1 MNDSSVTPEAR
12 LSSGE
17 GGLLLRNFSLSLT
30 SKIVSLAAQVVYVM
44 LTARLFPKEDVAVLA
59 VAGITTMLMDVV
71 KGLGLGTVLLKR
83 LPQFSSEDGD
93 EARRLVRTYLLYSL
107 LPPLAMALMV
117 LALPETARHTVF
129 GAAARADTFWI
140 GVLMSLFTVLSNSN
154 LLVLQASQRF
164 AQLAALTM
172 ITAGLPR
179 VGPCIAALVF
189 GVGLD
194 VFLKWSVAATALA
207 CFATCWP
214 LRAHFRGGWMPLLS
228 REAFW
233 PESRHYY
240 FTALLRYGATQ
251 VDQLLVAALFSP
263 ATLAVYYMLRRLYSI
278 GVVLIGS
285 MIDALVPELSQQAVD
300 DLSGARKRL
309 AEWSRISIF
318 AGSTGAAI
326 LAGNGSAVIA
336 LLLGPSYGE
345 DSLLIALFA
354 ASTALYFLYCLVQ
367 VDLMLFHESDK
378 ILWMAAA
385 TAVANLVAGPAV
397 APWLGVH
404 SIPLAMLG
412 GYLFGL
418 IAARWKNNSRA
429 IVPRPVWRIREL
441 AIGLAVVTLAS
452 LAPLVARHFLP
463 GGPWERVVAIN
474 LLIAALAAA
483 HSWQSRVG
491 DSLRRLLLQPAG

>member
-1 MNDSSVTPEAR
+1 MNDSSITPEPR
-12 LSSGE
+12 PSPGE

-30 SKIVSLAAQVVYVM
+30 SKLVSLAGQVVYVM
-44 LTARLFPKEDVAVLA
+44 MTARLFPKEDVAVLA

-71 KGLGLGTVLLKR
+71 KGLGLGTMLLKR
-83 LPQFSSEDGD
+83 LPQFGPADGE
-93 EARRLVRTYLLYSL
+93 EARTLVRTYLFYSL
-107 LPPLAMALMV
+107 LPPLA
-117 LALPETARHTVF
+117 LALAGILLPDAARHF
-129 GAAARADTFWI
+129 LFRASARRDTFQM
-140 GVLMSLFTVLSNSN
+140 GLLMSMFTVLSNSN
-154 LLVLQASQRF
+154 ILVLQASQRF
-164 AQLAALTM
+164 GQLAALTM
-172 ITAGLPR
+172 LTAGLPR
-179 VGPCIAALVF
+179 VGPCLAA
-189 GVGLD
+189 G
-194 VFLKWSVAATALA
+194 FLGAELETFLEWSVAAAALA
-207 CFATCWP
+207 FGATCWP
-214 LRAHFRGGWMPLLS
+214 LRSYFRGRWVPLLT

-233 PESRHYY
+233 SESRHYY

-251 VDQLLVAALFSP
+251 VDQLLVAALFPP

-285 MIDALVPELSQQAVD
+285 MIDALVPDLSQQAVE
-300 DLSGARKRL
+300 DLAGARKRL

-318 AGSTGAAI
+318 AGSTGAAV

-378 ILWMAAA
+378 VLWMAAA
-385 TAVANLVAGPAV
+385 TAAANLVGGPAV

-418 IAARWKNNSRA
+418 AAARWKNSRVT
-429 IVPRPVWRIREL
+429 VPRPVWRIREL

-452 LAPLVARHFLP
+452 AAPLVARHLLP
-463 GGPWERVVAIN
+463 DGPWERVVAIN
-474 LLIAALAAA
+474 LLITALAVA
-483 HSWQSRVG
+483 HCWQSRVG
-491 DSLRRLLLQPAG
+491 DSLRRLVQTAG

>member
-1 MNDSSVTPEAR
+1 MNDSSITPEAR
-12 LSSGE
+12 PSPGE

-30 SKIVSLAAQVVYVM
+30 SKLVSLAAQVVYVM
-44 LTARLFPKEDVAVLA
+44 MTARLFPKEDVAVLA
-59 VAGITTMLMDVV
+59 VAGITTMIMDVV
-71 KGLGLGTVLLKR
+71 KGLGLGTMLLKR
-83 LPQFSSEDGD
+83 LPQFSSDDGK
-93 EARRLVRTYLLYSL
+93 EARTLVRTYLFYSF
-107 LPPLAMALMV
+107 LPPLAMAMAG
-117 LALPETARHTVF
+117 LALPHSVRHTLF
-129 GAAARADTFWI
+129 GAAARHDTFQM
-140 GVLMSLFTVLSNSN
+140 GLLMSLFTVLSNSN
-154 LLVLQASQRF
+154 ILVLQASQRF
-164 AQLAALTM
+164 GHLAALTM
-172 ITAGLPR
+172 LTAALPR
-179 VGPCIAALVF
+179 LVPCLVAAAL
-189 GVGLD
+189 GVSLETFLD
-194 VFLKWSVAATALA
+194 WSVAATGLA
-207 CFATCWP
+207 CVATCWP
-214 LRAHFRGGWMPLLS
+214 LRSYLRGVWTPLLT
-228 REAFW
+228 RQEFW

-263 ATLAVYYMLRRLYSI
+263 ATLAVYFMLRRLYSI

-300 DLSGARKRL
+300 DLAGARRRL

-318 AGSTGAAI
+318 AGSTGAAV

-385 TAVANLVAGPAV
+385 TAAANLIAGPAV

-418 IAARWKNNSRA
+418 AAARWKNSRM

-441 AIGLAVVTLAS
+441 AIGLTVVTLAS
-452 LAPLVARHFLP
+452 IAPLAARHFLP
-463 GGPWERVVAIN
+463 DGPWERVVAIN
-474 LLIAALAAA
+474 LLIVLLALA

-491 DSLRRLLLQPAG
+491 DSVRRLVQPAG